1 MCCCSVSCFSHF
13 VCTAISSMYTDSQPC
28 ATLVQK
34 IVFIIIWKVVGEF
47 VKPKNMT
54 VGSNNP
60 SGVRK
65 AAFHSLP
72 SLMRILLYPHRTSTF
87 VKRVHPRSLS
97 MTWGIRGETFRFFIV
112 HLLIGR

>member
-1 MCCCSVSCFSHF
+1 MCCCSVSCFSRF
-13 VCTAISSMYTDSQPC
+13 ICTAISSMYTDNQPC

-34 IVFIIIWKVVGEF
+34 IVFIIIWKVAGEF
-47 VKPKNMT
+47 VSPKNMM
-54 VGSNNP
+54 VGLNSP

-65 AAFHSLP
+65 AAFHLSP
-72 SLMRILLYPHRTSTF
+72 SLMRMLLYPHRTLTF

-97 MTWGIRGETFRFFIV
+97 MTCGISGDTFQFFMV

>member
-1 MCCCSVSCFSHF
+1 M
-13 VCTAISSMYTDSQPC
+13 SSIYTDNQPC
-28 ATLVQK
+28 ATSVWK
-34 IVFIIIWKVVGEF
+34 MVFIIIWKVAGEV

-54 VGSNNP
+54 VSSNNP

-65 AAFHSLP
+65 VAFHSSP

-97 MTWGIRGETFRFFIV
+97 MTWGIRGETFQFFMV